1 MLYFSASQELQFLK
15 LLLRSYV
22 RPFICCSSQLQVC
35 VALQFFASGTFQIN
49 CGDEINVSQASTS
62 RYIRDV
68 SLGLQAIFHQ
78 GFRNLRFQL
87 IITPPTFKVFY
98 SSAKRNNGILC
109 AIDEYYTWNFKYG
122 YSLRARYTLLAIY
135 ASCYSLYICTRI
147 SRPSSGRKL
156 PLTIEI

>member
-68 SLGLQAIFHQ
+68 SLGLQAIYQ
-78 GFRNLRFQL
+78 GFP
-87 IITPPTFKVFY
+87 TYGPPTFNIT
-98 SSAKRNNGILC
+98 AKTKWILF
-109 AIDEYYTWNFKYG
+109 IDEYYMVPSFKSWFYPDT
-122 YSLRARYTLLAIY
+122 LRIY
-135 ASCYSLYICTRI
+135 MKFHACCHLKNMLIFSTSLYDFQKYQNYTYM
-147 SRPSSGRKL
+147 
-156 PLTIEI
+156 PLSFIRELL